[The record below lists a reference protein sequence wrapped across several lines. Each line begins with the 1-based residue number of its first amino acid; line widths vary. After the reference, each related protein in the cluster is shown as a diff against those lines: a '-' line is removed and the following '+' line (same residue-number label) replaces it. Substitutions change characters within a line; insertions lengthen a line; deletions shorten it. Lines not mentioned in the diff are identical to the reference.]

1 MWYYLTDKMYD
12 GFLLSFNLFKTND
25 IKKVKRTLYYLSNNL
40 DANYI
45 SFDIPKKNGK
55 LRTIYEPS
63 GLLKNVQRNI
73 LKNILEDKK
82 ISKYAKAYQRHI
94 SLVDNAIEHINKKII
109 LKLDIKD
116 FFPSIN
122 FNMVYNTCFN
132 ETLYPRKLGILL
144 TNICMYNNEL
154 PQGTPTAA
162 YISNIILRSFDEKIG
177 NYCDNLNIS
186 YTRYSDD
193 LTFSGDFNVQEII
206 SLVKDELR
214 KYHFQLNYDKIKVIR
229 NNNRQIVTGI
239 VVNKKLSIKREYKK
253 KIRQEIYYINK
264 YGIDSHLKKL
274 NIDNKNKYLHSLKGK
289 VNFVLQV
296 ENNNEEFKKY
306 QIYIDNLLFKIPISN

>member
-1 MWYYLTDKMYD
+1 MWYHLTDKMYD
-12 GFLLSFNLFKTND
+12 VFLLSFNLFKTND

-144 TNICMYNNEL
+144 TNICMYYNEL

-214 KYHFQLNYDKIKVIR
+214 KYHFKLNYDKIKVIR

-296 ENNNEEFKKY
+296 EDNNKEFKKY

>member
-214 KYHFQLNYDKIKVIR
+214 KYHFKLNYDKIKVIR

>member
-12 GFLLSFNLFKTND
+12 EFLLSFNLFKTND

-94 SLVDNAIEHINKKII
+94 SLVDFK
-109 LKLDIKD
+109 
-116 FFPSIN
+116 
-122 FNMVYNTCFN
+122 
-132 ETLYPRKLGILL
+132 
-144 TNICMYNNEL
+144 
-154 PQGTPTAA
+154 
-162 YISNIILRSFDEKIG
+162 
-177 NYCDNLNIS
+177 
-186 YTRYSDD
+186 
-193 LTFSGDFNVQEII
+193 
-206 SLVKDELR
+206 
-214 KYHFQLNYDKIKVIR
+214 LNYDKIKVIR

-296 ENNNEEFKKY
+296 EDNNKEFKKY

>member
-12 GFLLSFNLFKTND
+12 EFLLSFNLFKTND

-63 GLLKNVQRNI
+63 SLLKNVQRNI

-82 ISKYAKAYQRHI
+82 ISKYAKAYQKNI
-94 SLVDNAIEHINKKII
+94 GLIDNAIEHINKKII

-296 ENNNEEFKKY
+296 EDNNKEFKKY

>member
-1 MWYYLTDKMYD
+1 
-12 GFLLSFNLFKTND
+12 
-25 IKKVKRTLYYLSNNL
+25 
-40 DANYI
+40 
-45 SFDIPKKNGK
+45 
-55 LRTIYEPS
+55 
-63 GLLKNVQRNI
+63 
-73 LKNILEDKK
+73 
-82 ISKYAKAYQRHI
+82 
-94 SLVDNAIEHINKKII
+94 
-109 LKLDIKD
+109 
-116 FFPSIN
+116 
-122 FNMVYNTCFN
+122 
-132 ETLYPRKLGILL
+132 
-144 TNICMYNNEL
+144 MYNNEL

-296 ENNNEEFKKY
+296 EDNNKEFKKY
-306 QIYIDNLLFKIPISN
+306 QIYLNNLLFKVPISN

>member
-1 MWYYLTDKMYD
+1 MWYHLTDKMYD
-12 GFLLSFNLFKTND
+12 VFLLSFNLFKTND

-214 KYHFQLNYDKIKVIR
+214 KYHFKLNYDKIKVIR

-296 ENNNEEFKKY
+296 EDNNKEFKKY